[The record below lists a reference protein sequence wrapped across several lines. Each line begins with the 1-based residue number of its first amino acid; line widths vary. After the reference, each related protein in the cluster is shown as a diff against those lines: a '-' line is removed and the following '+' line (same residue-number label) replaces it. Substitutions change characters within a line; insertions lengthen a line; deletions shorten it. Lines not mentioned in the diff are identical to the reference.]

1 MSSAMKDARWGL
13 ANFLAG
19 SIGLEFDDLSYDAW
33 QKVLDSA
40 QDALDKNP
48 IEVTYWAKEFRGE

>member
-1 MSSAMKDARWGL
+1 MKDARWGL
-13 ANFLAG
+13 ANFFAG

-40 QDALDKNP
+40 QDTLDKNP